1 MTGGSIRL
9 NRKETFSVSMV
20 LFIGLFYVLSLVSAL
35 FQTQSI
41 PVNKL
46 FGITEGTFLLLS
58 LIYCSGAIFFFR
70 KKNIGWIIC
79 AATLL
84 NFVVVVFKGVI
95 NVSQSPRFDAYA
107 AMVISFFL
115 LLLMALVFLFNKN
128 TRLKF
133 AVSNKSYLLTIAVY
147 IMLLL
152 ITFLL

>member
-1 MTGGSIRL
+1 MTNNGIRL

-20 LFIGLFYVLSLVSAL
+20 LFIGLFYVLSLATSL

-46 FGITEGTFLLLS
+46 FGLTEGKFLLLS
-58 LIYCSGAIFFFR
+58 IIYCSGAISFFR

-84 NFVVVVFKGVI
+84 NFVVVVFKGVL
-95 NVSQSPRFDAYA
+95 NVSQSQRFDAYA

-115 LLLMALVFLFNKN
+115 LLLMALLFLFNKK
-128 TRLKF
+128 TRSKF
-133 AVSNKSYLLTIAVY
+133 LVNNKSYLFTIVVY
-147 IMLLL
+147 VTLLL